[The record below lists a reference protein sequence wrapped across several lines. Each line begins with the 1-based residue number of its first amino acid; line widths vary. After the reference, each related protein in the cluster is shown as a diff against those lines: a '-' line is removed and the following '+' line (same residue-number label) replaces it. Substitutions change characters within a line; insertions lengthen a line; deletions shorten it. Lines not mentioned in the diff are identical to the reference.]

1 MGAHTGA
8 HMDATGRAAQGA
20 GDALGHGGSH
30 HLDGGRLELLPF
42 GHRNDCPPNARFIPG
57 MPYNLKRQPA
67 HSDFMALPLRIQNG
81 SGSSIRWRRSSEGS
95 GKNARKAGFRDKK
108 AFGSE
113 ADRGTARGAEAGAG
127 RVIDAFAPGLPG
139 GGGTGEHLPAKHP
152 GVGASRQLVRRRR
165 RRAHCRQPQSRRL
178 RRHQDGRQ
186 GRLHREGCAPVHRC
200 VFGGIEHGHR
210 AGQADRQPRPRAHRP
225 GIRED
230 HIDGAPMPP
239 RRWT

>member
-1 MGAHTGA
+1 MKMTVLRQVAHCEALVMGAHTGA
-8 HMDATGRAAQGA
+8 HMDAPVRAAQGA

-30 HLDGGRLELLPF
+30 HLDGGRLEPRPF

-127 RVIDAFAPGLPG
+127 RIRA
-139 GGGTGEHLPAKHP
+139 
-152 GVGASRQLVRRRR
+152 RQRRS
-165 RRAHCRQPQSRRL
+165 A
-178 RRHQDGRQ
+178 G
-186 GRLHREGCAPVHRC
+186 REGRP
-200 VFGGIEHGHR
+200 FR
-210 AGQADRQPRPRAHRP
+210 AGIRQEERTGR
-225 GIRED
+225 GQ
-230 HIDGAPMPP
+230 GQ
-239 RRWT
+239 